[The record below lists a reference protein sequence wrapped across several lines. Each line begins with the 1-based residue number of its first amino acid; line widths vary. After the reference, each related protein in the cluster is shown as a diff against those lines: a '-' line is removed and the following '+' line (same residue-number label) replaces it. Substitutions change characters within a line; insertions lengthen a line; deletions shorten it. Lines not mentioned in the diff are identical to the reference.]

1 MKSENA
7 QGEYYLTDLIGI
19 AVGEG
24 RRVAG
29 VRVADSRE
37 MLGVNSRRDLAE
49 VDAILRRRAADAAL
63 DAGATLV
70 RPETITLDEAIVLL
84 EARAAQ
90 VGNTPRGKKPAKKP
104 AAPKAVKEPKAK
116 GKTKAIVDDTPE
128 IGDEAGALKA
138 AKAAAI
144 SASAR
149 KKPAAK
155 KAPAKKAA
163 APKKPA
169 KVTAAD

>member
-1 MKSENA
+1 M
-7 QGEYYLTDLIGI
+7 
-19 AVGEG
+19 
-24 RRVAG
+24 
-29 VRVADSRE
+29 
-37 MLGVNSRRDLAE
+37 
-49 VDAILRRRAADAAL
+49 
-63 DAGATLV
+63 
-70 RPETITLDEAIVLL
+70 
-84 EARAAQ
+84 
-90 VGNTPRGKKPAKKP
+90 
-104 AAPKAVKEPKAK
+104 KEPKAK

-144 SASAR
+144 PASAR

-169 KVTAAD
+169 KVTAAE